1 MMEFRLAKKQEFD
14 SVREL
19 YWTLIDETSHLPSF
33 PHWKKG
39 EHPSDEWLM
48 DSLIKSQ
55 LFVLEENGE
64 ILANVILNNEAN
76 ESYRLVNWSREVP
89 DEKVLIIHVL
99 AVSPK
104 HAGKGLGTKM
114 MQYIL
119 DYAKEIGM
127 QAVRMDVIS
136 NNSSAE
142 HLYQK
147 IGFQFVQ
154 TQRLYYEVTGEKDFN
169 LYEYYL

>member
-1 MMEFRLAKKQEFD
+1 MIKFRLAKAEEFD
-14 SVREL
+14 SIRNL

-48 DSLIKSQ
+48 DSLAKSQ
-55 LFVLEENGE
+55 LFVLEEEGE
-64 ILANVILNNEAN
+64 ILASVILNHEAN
-76 ESYRLVNWSREVP
+76 ESYQLVNWSREVS

-104 HAGKGLGTKM
+104 YTGKGLGTKM

-119 DYAKEIGM
+119 DYAKKIKM
-127 QAVRMDVIS
+127 QAVRLDVIS

-147 IGFQFVQ
+147 MGFQFVQ
-154 TQRLYYEVTGEKDFN
+154 TQRLYYEVTGEKDFK

>member
-1 MMEFRLAKKQEFD
+1 
-14 SVREL
+14 
-19 YWTLIDETSHLPSF
+19 
-33 PHWKKG
+33 
-39 EHPSDEWLM
+39 M

-64 ILANVILNNEAN
+64 ILASVILNNEAN
-76 ESYRLVNWSREVP
+76 ESYRLVNWSREVS

-119 DYAKEIGM
+119 DYAKETGM

-142 HLYQK
+142 RLYQK
-147 IGFQFVQ
+147 IGFQ
-154 TQRLYYEVTGEKDFN
+154 VTGEKDFN

>member
-1 MMEFRLAKKQEFD
+1 
-14 SVREL
+14 
-19 YWTLIDETSHLPSF
+19 
-33 PHWKKG
+33 
-39 EHPSDEWLM
+39 M

-64 ILANVILNNEAN
+64 ILASVILNNEAN
-76 ESYRLVNWSREVP
+76 ESYRLVNWSREVS

-119 DYAKEIGM
+119 DYAKETGM

-142 HLYQK
+142 RLYQK

>member
-1 MMEFRLAKKQEFD
+1 M
-14 SVREL
+14 
-19 YWTLIDETSHLPSF
+19 
-33 PHWKKG
+33 
-39 EHPSDEWLM
+39 
-48 DSLIKSQ
+48 
-55 LFVLEENGE
+55 FVLEENGE
-64 ILANVILNNEAN
+64 ILASVILNSKAN

-119 DYAKEIGM
+119 DYAKEIRM
-127 QAVRMDVIS
+127 QAVRLDVIS

-147 IGFQFVQ
+147 MGFRFVQ
-154 TQRLYYEVTGEKDFN
+154 TQRLYYEVTGEKILICMNIIYSGQLFLPKDFDEPCRGCWSCFKFSHN
-169 LYEYYL
+169 SLEFPHTTHTVQ

>member
-1 MMEFRLAKKQEFD
+1 MEFRVAKKQEFD
-14 SVREL
+14 SVRDL

-55 LFVLEENGE
+55 LFVLEENE
-64 ILANVILNNEAN
+64 KILASVILNNEAN
-76 ESYRLVNWSREVP
+76 ESYQRVNWSREVP

-104 HAGKGLGTKM
+104 HSGKGLGTKM

-119 DYAKEIGM
+119 DYAKETGM

-136 NNSSAE
+136 NNSAAE

-147 IGFQFVQ
+147 IGFKFVQ
-154 TQRLYYEVTGEKDFN
+154 TQRLYYEVTGERDFN

>member
-1 MMEFRLAKKQEFD
+1 MGVV
-14 SVREL
+14 S
-19 YWTLIDETSHLPSF
+19 
-33 PHWKKG
+33 
-39 EHPSDEWLM
+39 
-48 DSLIKSQ
+48 
-55 LFVLEENGE
+55 
-64 ILANVILNNEAN
+64 LNNEAN
-76 ESYRLVNWSREVP
+76 ESYQLVNWSREVP

-104 HAGKGLGTKM
+104 HSGKGLGTKM

-119 DYAKEIGM
+119 DYAKETGM
-127 QAVRMDVIS
+127 QAVRLDVIS

-142 HLYQK
+142 RLYQK

>member
-1 MMEFRLAKKQEFD
+1 MEFRVAKKQEFD
-14 SVREL
+14 SVRDL

-55 LFVLEENGE
+55 LFVLEENE
-64 ILANVILNNEAN
+64 KILASVILNNEAN
-76 ESYRLVNWSREVP
+76 ESYQRVNWSREVP
-89 DEKVLIIHVL
+89 DEKILIIHVL

-104 HAGKGLGTKM
+104 RAGKGLGTKM

-119 DYAKEIGM
+119 DYAKKTGM
-127 QAVRMDVIS
+127 QAVRLDVIS

-147 IGFQFVQ
+147 MGFRFVQ
-154 TQRLYYEVTGEKDFN
+154 TQRLYYEVTGERDFN

>member
-1 MMEFRLAKKQEFD
+1 
-14 SVREL
+14 
-19 YWTLIDETSHLPSF
+19 
-33 PHWKKG
+33 
-39 EHPSDEWLM
+39 M

-64 ILANVILNNEAN
+64 ILASIILNNEAN
-76 ESYRLVNWSREVP
+76 ESYRLVNWSREVS

-119 DYAKEIGM
+119 DYAKETGM
-127 QAVRMDVIS
+127 QAVWMDVIS

-142 HLYQK
+142 RLYQK

-154 TQRLYYEVTGEKDFN
+154 TQRLYYEVIGEKDFN

>member
-1 MMEFRLAKKQEFD
+1 MMEFRLAKAEEFD
-14 SVREL
+14 SIRNL

-39 EHPSDEWLM
+39 EHPSDEWLKE
-48 DSLIKSQ
+48 SLSKSQ

-64 ILANVILNNEAN
+64 ILASVILNHEAN
-76 ESYRLVNWSREVP
+76 ESYQLVNWSREVP
-89 DEKVLIIHVL
+89 EEKVLIIHVL
-99 AVSPK
+99 AVSPG

-119 DYAKEIGM
+119 DHAKEIKM
-127 QAVRMDVIS
+127 QAVRLDVIS

-154 TQRLYYEVTGEKDFN
+154 TQRLYYEVTGEKDFK